1 MVFQQFFRVM
11 KARFG
16 IVALIFLTTMA
27 ATIGVTLALG
37 KKYQAGTTLV
47 VEVRGSD
54 QVLGGAVVMPQTI
67 TGYLITQAD
76 VIRSERVMNRVID
89 DLKLETHPALAYL
102 TAPSDDPKVA
112 TDPPRRRILKHL
124 QDKLIVD
131 PSREGT
137 TISIWYEG
145 TDPQLTAEIANAFA
159 KAYMDISLELKTEPA
174 RNFKT
179 WFEGQSKQYR
189 ERLAEAQARLTA
201 ARQASGIVASDER
214 VDVENARLAELSSQ
228 LVVVQGAVAESRSRA
243 SVAGGTR
250 SASMPELVGNP
261 LLQGLMGDLAR
272 AESRLQQLSARVGP
286 AHPEY
291 VAVQNEVAQ
300 LKSRLESETTRVGG
314 SIAAGNDVNQRRESE
329 LRTLV
334 EQQRAKVAKMRNAR
348 DEMQVL
354 EREVQSA
361 QRALDLVAQRFTET
375 SLESQTRQSNVSILT
390 PATVPQ
396 APSRPQ
402 PVLNTM
408 VGAVFGLFLA
418 VVAALTLE
426 SMQKPLRTSDDL
438 LSAAGVPVLA
448 VLPPAASKRPQRLI
462 GSTGP
467 TISPPSLRL
476 GN

>member
-1 MVFQQFFRVM
+1 VVFQQFFRVI

-37 KKYQAGTTLV
+37 KKYAAGTTLV
-47 VEVRGSD
+47 VEVRSTD
-54 QVLGGAVVMPQTI
+54 PVLGGAVVMPQTI

-89 DLKLETHPALAYL
+89 DLKLETHPALAHL
-102 TAPSDDPKVA
+102 TAPSDDPKVPA
-112 TDPPRRRILKHL
+112 DPPRRRILKHL
-124 QDKLIVD
+124 QDKVIVD

-145 TDPQLTAEIANAFA
+145 TNPQLTAEIANAFA

-228 LVVVQGAVAESRSRA
+228 LVVVQGALAESRSRA
-243 SVAGGTR
+243 SVARGS

-261 LLQGLMGDLAR
+261 LLQGLMADLSR

-291 VAVQNEVAQ
+291 VAVQNEVTQ
-300 LKSRLESETTRVGG
+300 LKARLETESTRVGG
-314 SIAAGNDVNQRRESE
+314 SITAGNDVNQRREAE

-375 SLESQTRQSNVSILT
+375 SLESQTRQSNVSVLT

-402 PVLNTM
+402 PVLNTI

-426 SMQKPLRTSDDL
+426 SMQRPLRTSDDL

>member
-27 ATIGVTLALG
+27 ATIAVTLSLT
-37 KKYQAGTTLV
+37 KRYQAGTTLV
-47 VEVRGSD
+47 VEVRGAD
-54 QVLGGAVVMPQTI
+54 QVLGGQVVMPQSI

-89 DLKLETHPALAYL
+89 DLKLETHPAMGWVVGGG
-102 TAPSDDPKVA
+102 DDPTTA
-112 TDPPRRRILKHL
+112 GDSPRRKLLKHL
-124 QDKLIVD
+124 QDKVMVD

-145 TDPQLTAEIANAFA
+145 NEPNVTAQIANGFA
-159 KAYMDISLELKTEPA
+159 KAYIDTSLELKTEPA

-179 WFEGQSKQYR
+179 WFEAQSKEYR
-189 ERLAEAQARLTA
+189 DRLAAAQARLTA
-201 ARQASGIVASDER
+201 ARQASGILASDER
-214 VDVENARLAELSSQ
+214 LDVENARLAELSSQ
-228 LVVVQGAVAESRSRA
+228 LVIVQGAAAESRSRA
-243 SVAGGTR
+243 SVARGSSG
-250 SASMPELVGNP
+250 SMPELVGNP

-291 VAVQNEVAQ
+291 VAVQNEVNQ
-300 LKSRLESETTRVGG
+300 LKARLETETTRVGG
-314 SIAAGNDVNQRRESE
+314 SIAAGNDINQRREAE

-334 EQQRAKVAKMRNAR
+334 EQQRAKVAKMRTAR

-375 SLESQTRQSNVSILT
+375 SLESQTRQSNVSVLT

-396 APSRPQ
+396 GPSRPQ
-402 PVLNTM
+402 PLLNI
-408 VGAVFGLFLA
+408 VIGAIFGMFLA
-418 VVAALTLE
+418 VVAAMTLE
-426 SMQKPLRTSDDL
+426 GMQKPLRTSDDL
-438 LSAAGVPVLA
+438 LSASGVPVLA